1 MTFMMLINNL
11 ENKNIAFLGLG
22 VENIALIDFLLKK
35 KTDCNISIFDSR
47 DFNVLGKKYSKY
59 KKRENIY
66 WNLGLGKNDFSD
78 FDILFRSPGWPLFD
92 KTIVRAQKENKELLV
107 SSPMN
112 LFFELS
118 SSKNVIGV
126 TGTKGKG
133 TTSTLIFDIIKKSKK
148 KVWLGGNIGIAPF
161 SFIDKI
167 KKNDWVVLEL
177 SSFQLEDLKYSPKI
191 GVITNFYK
199 EHLSSADPNNPNHH
213 KSLNSYWQAKANIFR
228 YQKNNDKLIANVDL
242 GKRLEKEVI
251 SGERIFFH
259 KSELD
264 SKLIGEHNKENIS
277 AAIEVAKIL
286 KIKKADIERAVKSF
300 SGLEHRLEFVR
311 EFKGIKYYNDTFA
324 TTPESTITALKSFEA
339 PIVALMGG
347 ADKGSDFRQL
357 AREIKKRVK
366 FVFLFNGK
374 GSDKIRKELLKIKFS
389 KANTKTVE
397 NLKEAFKDMKG
408 VVEEGDIVLLS
419 TACASFGIFKNY
431 KERGKLF
438 KEEVRKLR

>member
-1 MTFMMLINNL
+1 MSMKKLQ
-11 ENKNIAFLGLG
+11 NKNIAFLGLG
-22 VENIALIDFLLKK
+22 VENMSLVDFLLKK
-35 KTDCNISIFDSR
+35 KVECNISIFDSR
-47 DFNVLGKKYSKY
+47 ESNILGEKYTKY
-59 KKRENIY
+59 KNKKNIY
-66 WNLGLGKNDFSD
+66 WNLDLKKNDFSC

-92 KTIVRAQKENKELLV
+92 EDIKKAERGNKNIIID
-107 SSPMN
+107 SPMN

-118 SSKNVIGV
+118 LSKNIIGV

-133 TTSTLIFDIIKKSKK
+133 TTSSLIYDIVKKSGK

-167 KKNDWVVLEL
+167 KKSDWVVLEL
-177 SSFQLEDLKYSPKI
+177 SSFQLEDLRYSPKI
-191 GVITNFYK
+191 AVMTNFYK

-213 KSLNSYWQAKANIFR
+213 RSLNSYWQAKTNIFR
-228 YQKNNDKLIANVDL
+228 YQKNNNKLVANVDL

-259 KSELD
+259 KSELK
-264 SKLIGEHNKENIS
+264 SKLIGEHNKENIA

-286 KIKKADIERAVKSF
+286 KIKKIDIEKVVKSF
-300 SGLEHRLEFVR
+300 MGLEHRLEFVR
-311 EFKGIKYYNDTFA
+311 EIGGVKYYNDTFA

-339 PIVALMGG
+339 PIISLMGG
-347 ADKGSDFRQL
+347 ADKGSDFKQL

-366 FVFLFNGK
+366 FVLLFNGE
-374 GSDKIRKELLKIKFS
+374 GSDKIHKELLEIKFS
-389 KANTKTVE
+389 KTNIKTVE
-397 NLKEAFKDMKG
+397 NMKEAFKNVKG
-408 VVEEGDIVLLS
+408 VVKEGDIALLS

-438 KEEVRKLR
+438 KEEVKKII